1 MISASDDSI
10 PMCAKV
16 LILSGSPRKG
26 GNTEI
31 LCARFAEGARGAGHE
46 VETIRVCEKDIHF
59 CTGCDSCIKSGRCVY
74 KDDMDGIRDMM
85 MSADVLVFSS
95 PVYFYTISAQIK
107 ALIDRTVPFY
117 TKLENKEIYIIFA
130 AADPDESML
139 ELAVESFRGLT
150 RDCMEGAVEKGV
162 IKATGVWEKGAV
174 ESTDFPKMAYQMG
187 RSV

>member
-1 MISASDDSI
+1 
-10 PMCAKV
+10 MCAKV

-31 LCARFAEGARGAGHE
+31 LCSRFAEGACDAGHE
-46 VETIRVCEKDIHF
+46 VETIRVCDKDIHF
-59 CTGCDSCIKSGRCVY
+59 CTGCDYCVKSGKCVY
-74 KDDMDGIRDMM
+74 KDDMNEIREKMM
-85 MSADVLVFSS
+85 AADVIVFSS

-107 ALIDRTVPFY
+107 ALIDRMVPFY
-117 TKLENKEIYIIFA
+117 TELQNKEIYIIVA

-150 RDCMEGAVEKGV
+150 RDCMEGAVERGV
-162 IKATGVWEKGAV
+162 IKAVGVWEKGAV
-174 ESTDFPKMAYQMG
+174 ESTDFPKQAYQMG

>member
-1 MISASDDSI
+1 MISEYGDSI

-26 GNTEI
+26 GNTET
-31 LCARFAEGARGAGHE
+31 LCSKFAEGAKDAGHD
-46 VETIRVCEKDIHF
+46 VETVRVCEKDIHF
-59 CTGCDSCIKSGRCVY
+59 CTGCDSCVKSGRCIY
-74 KDDMDGIRDMM
+74 KDDMEEIREKMLD
-85 MSADVLVFSS
+85 ADVLVFSS

-107 ALIDRTVPFY
+107 ALIDRMVPFY
-117 TKLENKEIYIIFA
+117 TKLDNKQVYIIVA

-139 ELAVESFRGLT
+139 ELAVDSFRGLT

-174 ESTDFPKMAYQMG
+174 DVTDFPRQAYLMG
-187 RSV
+187 KSV